1 MVVSRAKD
9 NKYTTEITIG
19 ENSQIRP
26 VYCGQPMEAG
36 GLGTDFRPNQ
46 LVLAGYVS
54 CLSVNVRHALMQD
67 NVEFEDVIISADMNN
82 DEEGISK
89 IYTKIE
95 IVADLSDEIKQNYI
109 EKAKNCYVKQILC
122 NEKQF
127 FEMK

>member
-26 VYCGQPMEAG
+26 IYCGQPAEVG

-54 CLSVNVRHALMQD
+54 CLSVNVRHALMVD
-67 NVEFEDVIISADMNN
+67 NIEFEDVIISADMNN
-82 DEEGISK
+82 DEEGVSK

-95 IVADLSDEIKQNYI
+95 IIADLDEEVKKKYI
-109 EKAKNCYVKQILC
+109 EKAKNCYVKQILS

-127 FEMK
+127 FDME